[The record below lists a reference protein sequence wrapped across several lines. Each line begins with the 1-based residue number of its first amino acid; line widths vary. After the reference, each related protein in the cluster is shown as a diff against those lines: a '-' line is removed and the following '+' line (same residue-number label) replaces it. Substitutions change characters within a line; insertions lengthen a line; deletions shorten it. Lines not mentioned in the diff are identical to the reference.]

1 MFITPFFEKTQK
13 SWRAIC
19 LFHVKISLSAVWVT
33 WYVATTFLKARFSFS
48 VAAKFTNKS
57 DYMYLSPLTG
67 IVISYNY
74 KVTLVFTFIPFTC
87 KCLW

>member
-1 MFITPFFEKTQK
+1 MFITPG
-13 SWRAIC
+13 WRAIC

-57 DYMYLSPLTG
+57 DYLSPLTG

-74 KVTLVFTFIPFTC
+74 KVTLVFIFIPFTC